1 MLVAKK
7 QPLPKI
13 DRDYCVE
20 PFRPEYKLPEST
32 SGKSPMLPDK
42 LDQDSSCEC
51 DKCLKHCEKK
61 EPDRQEDRE
70 AAIAFED
77 QIQNFVYKPVT
88 NMDEADNII
97 EAINAHKAKRQT
109 KELTELTFNQEDV
122 VVTKDTKEIQNEFN
136 DFKEYKTFR
145 DVLYDIRNH
154 SYTFNNLEHSQYYQI
169 SIQVCREKSNVSDDK
184 IEACSTETSVTVL
197 TPDKPDADIV
207 ENVWVTVQPSNT
219 SKSVGSLKVTWSEPP
234 RPNGAVLAY
243 NVHYRKTEGGHAEQ
257 PVCVTVK
264 KESKGNPETLISN
277 LPSGNY
283 SVRVS
288 VISLSGNTGKHSMSA
303 AVYADIEEQTSYGN
317 EIIIVI
323 LLVIFLFVIIIAALL
338 YMNKRHAD
346 NITNIKLIASVNPDY
361 AGINYKQDEWE
372 VQRDKVIIL
381 QELGQG

>member
-1 MLVAKK
+1 
-7 QPLPKI
+7 
-13 DRDYCVE
+13 
-20 PFRPEYKLPEST
+20 
-32 SGKSPMLPDK
+32 MLPDK
-42 LDQDSSCEC
+42 PDQETSCEC

-77 QIQNFVYKPVT
+77 QIQNFVYKPVN

-97 EAINAHKAKRQT
+97 DSITARKAKRQT
-109 KELTELTFNQEDV
+109 KEFTFKQEDAV
-122 VVTKDTKEIQNEFN
+122 VIKDTKELKNRLN
-136 DFKEYKTFR
+136 KFKEFEYFR
-145 DVLYDIRNH
+145 KVLYDIRNH
-154 SYTFNNLEHSQYYQI
+154 SYTFNDLEHSQYYQI

-184 IEACSTETSVTVL
+184 SEPCSTETSVTVL

-207 ENVWVTVQPSNT
+207 ENVYVTVQSSNT
-219 SKSVGSLKVTWSEPP
+219 SKSVGSLKVTWKGPP

-264 KESKGNPETLISN
+264 KDSNTNPETLINN

-303 AVYADIEEQTSYGN
+303 AAYGVIEEQTSYGN

-323 LLVIFLFVIIIAALL
+323 LLVIFLFVIVIAALL